1 MFLFAKSVLGKYSA
15 PAKLIY
21 AKEAPPKPDKPVLSA
36 NLGSINIVAGAIP
49 NGCLG
54 MKVYINGDGIISAFT
69 ENNTYTHSCEAGIYD
84 VSVAYVDIFGEGQ
97 KSTEARIVIK
107 KTIDAKLLEDEAIN
121 IAKVDSAIKAAL
133 DDAVNSAK
141 DLITVHGNMDTMN
154 DRIAEVQSMGEG
166 VRNELVRTDDRVT
179 STIARVDKN
188 SADITQVTQ
197 DVNGLRSTV
206 ESIDVAGDVSEA
218 SAYLQSLIN
227 QQSDRITTTVSK
239 LNGNIPDGDT
249 QFTTISQLQQTADGL
264 SSTVAQ
270 KANASTLNSVNSTL
284 TSKINQQA
292 DRITSIITNLND
304 DELASE
310 NYSAIAQLQDN
321 IELKVAKDSVVTQ
334 INMNKEGVRIKGN
347 LISLDGDTSV
357 NGYFWARAVQA
368 KSIDADKLNV
378 TSLSALTANFGE
390 FTTAVSG
397 KGYMKVKG
405 SLIEVYDNNNQLR
418 VRLGIW

>member
-1 MFLFAKSVLGKYSA
+1 MQHR
-15 PAKLIY
+15 
-21 AKEAPPKPDKPVLSA
+21 
-36 NLGSINIVAGAIP
+36 
-49 NGCLG
+49 
-54 MKVYINGDGIISAFT
+54 
-69 ENNTYTHSCEAGIYD
+69 HSQEHHSHI
-84 VSVAYVDIFGEGQ
+84 Q
-97 KSTEARIVIK
+97 K
-107 KTIDAKLLEDEAIN
+107 
-121 IAKVDSAIKAAL
+121 
-133 DDAVNSAK
+133 
-141 DLITVHGNMDTMN
+141 
-154 DRIAEVQSMGEG
+154 Q
-166 VRNELVRTDDRVT
+166 RTDSRQIKTGRLCKAVR
-179 STIARVDKN
+179 IFAPEHKAPVCKICKCN
-188 SADITQVTQ
+188 SCDPRNHLH
-197 DVNGLRSTV
+197 D
-206 ESIDVAGDVSEA
+206 
-218 SAYLQSLIN
+218 QS
-227 QQSDRITTTVSK
+227 
-239 LNGNIPDGDT
+239 
-249 QFTTISQLQQTADGL
+249 
-264 SSTVAQ
+264 
-270 KANASTLNSVNSTL
+270 
-284 TSKINQQA
+284 NQQA